1 MTRHVSENAISVLL
15 SLGEEAGFGW
25 RRHSIK
31 TRSTDELL
39 NICIGDGIIPTK
51 IDGWIHACTLTAK
64 SLAKYAR
71 DKDRGLDIEQLTS
84 WSGGNAAQRYARWQV
99 DFHWKI
105 DTRPWQF
112 FLYMYTMKAAF
123 ADAFDA
129 SDKLSDDEKKALHE
143 VNRQFWEEVVVI
155 YSYRSEVIERS
166 RGYAPHPD
174 PTCGSSWQGYPYL
187 KVWERDEVSFDE
199 LSMPFIEKGKSDYER
214 VEGKVEP
221 RPFPAVNGQIGG
233 EIPSAAKIWIRQA
246 RDIDIC
252 DEWLRVPLGERMV
265 PTRFNGW
272 WASIEQV
279 LKPLT
284 LYAEGGHADNDGVAA
299 SLAAFDLRDYAV
311 RFALTQAEFQRR
323 LNGEP
328 GQLIALLGSATQAFE
343 ELLAA
348 RGADAA
354 KVRPFVDIAS
364 KTIAQVADAGLTI
377 AEEELPELVG
387 ARPIHPR
394 YAPVDP
400 LEPLHWQVANPE
412 RYLTKMRKLG
422 YTL

>member
-1 MTRHVSENAISVLL
+1 
-15 SLGEEAGFGW
+15 
-25 RRHSIK
+25 
-31 TRSTDELL
+31 
-39 NICIGDGIIPTK
+39 
-51 IDGWIHACTLTAK
+51 
-64 SLAKYAR
+64 
-71 DKDRGLDIEQLTS
+71 
-84 WSGGNAAQRYARWQV
+84 
-99 DFHWKI
+99 
-105 DTRPWQF
+105 
-112 FLYMYTMKAAF
+112 
-123 ADAFDA
+123 
-129 SDKLSDDEKKALHE
+129 
-143 VNRQFWEEVVVI
+143 
-155 YSYRSEVIERS
+155 
-166 RGYAPHPD
+166 
-174 PTCGSSWQGYPYL
+174 
-187 KVWERDEVSFDE
+187 
-199 LSMPFIEKGKSDYER
+199 
-214 VEGKVEP
+214 
-221 RPFPAVNGQIGG
+221 
-233 EIPSAAKIWIRQA
+233 
-246 RDIDIC
+246 
-252 DEWLRVPLGERMV
+252 MV

-284 LYAEGGHADNDGVAA
+284 LYAEGGHADNDGAAA

-343 ELLAA
+343 KLLAG
-348 RGADAA
+348 RGADAT